1 MNSKINASTVGFAIG
16 EAFGLPLNYERK
28 EKLINKP
35 VTKMIKCENLNI
47 PIGTWSSGTST
58 ILATIDAIIT
68 KGKVDYNKIADNLLL
83 WYKTAKYTATNNLI
97 DIDFTS
103 KHALNKYFED
113 KTDATKL
120 GGTGYSDCGNEFLPR
135 LIPIAFYLYYTKA
148 RDYTIHSVVKNVTF
162 ITHHSEIPVMA
173 AYIFTK
179 YIIFLLRGTDKKAS
193 FSMLKNLDY
202 TMYFKTE
209 TIKEFEHLLKD
220 NIYNSSLEMINSN
233 NYVVDTLEAFF
244 YCFINSDNFNQTLIG
259 AVNLGGQA
267 STLGGLCAGVAAIYY
282 GYDSIPEKYLDN
294 LQKKDY
300 LLKMGNTYETTL
312 NML

>member
-1 MNSKINASTVGFAIG
+1 MNSKINACITGFAIG
-16 EAFGLPLNYERK
+16 EAFGLPLNYKKK
-28 EKLINKP
+28 EKLINAP
-35 VTKMIKCENLNI
+35 VTKMMTCENLDI
-47 PIGTWSSGTST
+47 PVGTWGSGTST
-58 ILATIDAIIT
+58 ILATIEAIIT
-68 KGKVDYNKIADNLLL
+68 QGKIDYNKIADNLLL
-83 WYKTAKYTATNNLI
+83 WYKTAKYTVTDTLI

-103 KHALNKYFED
+103 KHALNRYFEE
-113 KTDATKL
+113 KIDATKL

-135 LIPIAFYLYYTKA
+135 LLPIAFYLYYTKA

-162 ITHHSEIPVMA
+162 ITHHSEIPAMA

-209 TIKEFEHLLKD
+209 TVREFDHLLKD
-220 NIYNSSLEMINSN
+220 NIYNLPLEMINSN

-244 YCFINSDNFNQTLIG
+244 YCFINSKTFSQALIG

-267 STLGGLCAGVAAIYY
+267 STLGGLCAGAAAIYY

-300 LLKMGNTYETTL
+300 LLKMGNDYETTL
-312 NML
+312 DIL

>member
-1 MNSKINASTVGFAIG
+1 MNSKINASIIGFAIG

-58 ILATIDAIIT
+58 ILATIDAIIA
-68 KGKVDYNKIADNLLL
+68 KEKVDYNKIADNLLL

-103 KHALNKYFED
+103 KHALNKYFEE

-220 NIYNSSLEMINSN
+220 NVYNLPLEMINSN
-233 NYVVDTLEAFF
+233 NYVIDTLEAFF
-244 YCFINSDNFNQTLIG
+244 YCFINSNSFSQALIG
-259 AVNLGGQA
+259 SVNLGGQA
-267 STLGGLCAGVAAIYY
+267 SMLGGLCSSVAAIYY
-282 GYDSIPEKYLDN
+282 GYETIPANLVESLNKKEYLM
-294 LQKKDY
+294 KMISDY
-300 LLKMGNTYETTL
+300 EDIL
-312 NML
+312 NII